1 MKEFHHTT
9 LPNGLRIIQES
20 SPTGVV
26 YCGLLVDAGTRDEE
40 ASDSGMAHFCEH
52 TTFKGTS
59 RRRAWHIRNCLERVG
74 GDLNAYTNKEET
86 TYYATVQAEDFPR
99 AVDILT
105 DIVFHSTYPQKEL
118 KKEIEVIIDEIDSYR
133 DSPAEL
139 IYDEF
144 EAMLFRGHPLGRDI
158 LGNAG
163 RLRQYTTADALRF
176 TGRYYTPA
184 NTTFYVLGNIAFD
197 RVVRLVDKATRDLP
211 YKKVVKAPQP
221 LPPYVVEQRVG
232 KHETH
237 QAHVLIGNRSYSR
250 NHPQR
255 LTLQILS
262 NILGGPG
269 MNSLLNVSLR
279 EKHGLVYA
287 AESSSFSYN
296 DTGVWAVY
304 FGCDESDV
312 EHCRQLV
319 FQILESLRERP
330 LSESRLRA
338 AKKQMIGQMKLSCD
352 QFESYA
358 LALGKTFAR
367 SGRHRDVDD
376 IIRRILKITP
386 DDVQSVAR
394 EIFDEHRLSTLIYK

>member
-26 YCGLLVDAGTRDEE
+26 YCGLLVDAGTRDED
-40 ASDSGMAHFCEH
+40 AADSGMAHFCEH

-144 EAMLFRGHPLGRDI
+144 EAMLFRNHPLGRDI
-158 LGNAG
+158 LGHAE

-184 NTTFYVLGNIAFD
+184 NTTFYVLGNIPFD

-211 YKKVVKAPQP
+211 FKKITKAPQP
-221 LPPYVVEQRVG
+221 LPPYTVEQRVG

-237 QAHVLIGNRSYSR
+237 QSHVLIGNRSYSR
-250 NHPQR
+250 SHPQR

-304 FGCDESDV
+304 FGCDEGDV

-319 FQILESLRERP
+319 FQILENLRERP

-367 SGRHRDVDD
+367 TGRHRDVED
-376 IIRRILKITP
+376 IIRRILEITP
-386 DDVQSVAR
+386 DDIQNVAR
-394 EIFDEHRLSTLIYK
+394 EVFDEHRLSTLIYK